1 MINTEPYIVVVG
13 ASAGGMEA
21 LKTLVSQLP
30 CDFPG
35 AIFIVWHVAPAY
47 PSLLPQILDRVCPL
61 PVAHAIDN
69 EAIQPSRI
77 YVAPPDHHLLV
88 ESGHI
93 RVTKGPKENRF
104 RPSIDVLF
112 RSAALCYGNQVIGV
126 VLTGLLDDGA
136 SGLYAVKDQGGKAI
150 VQDPFDALH
159 ASMPIQAMKT
169 VEVDHCLPVAKI
181 GALLVDLTNSAVKKE
196 GRHLV
201 SDQMEIEVKVAR
213 EDNAF
218 ESGIMKLGKLSPY
231 TCPECHGMLLQLKEG
246 NLIRFRCH
254 TGHAY
259 SLNSLLVEVTEAI
272 ETSLWK
278 TLRGIEESEML
289 MSHMGKHLGE
299 TEDSEMAERFLQK
312 SAEAKMRADLV
323 KQALMS
329 HETLSQEKVCS
340 PPEEG

>member
-1 MINTEPYIVVVG
+1 
-13 ASAGGMEA
+13 MEA
-21 LKTLVSQLP
+21 LKKLVAQLP
-30 CDFPG
+30 SNFSG
-35 AIFIVWHVAPAY
+35 AIFIVWHIAPAY
-47 PSLLPQILDRVCPL
+47 PSVLPQILARVCPL

-69 EAIQPSRI
+69 EEIQPGRI

-112 RSAALCYGNQVIGV
+112 RSAARCYGNQVIGV

-136 SGLYAVKDQGGKAI
+136 SGLYAVKEQGGKAI
-150 VQDPFDALH
+150 VQDPLDALH
-159 ASMPIQAMKT
+159 SSMPIQAMKT
-169 VEVDHCLPVAKI
+169 VEVDHCVPVAKM
-181 GALLVDLTNSAVKKE
+181 GALLVHMTNEAVKKAE
-196 GRHLV
+196 YMV
-201 SDQMEIEVKVAR
+201 SEQMDIEVKVAR

-246 NLIRFRCH
+246 NRIRFRCH

-259 SLNSLLVEVTEAI
+259 SLNSLLVEVTESI
-272 ETSLWK
+272 EASLWN

-289 MSHMGKHLGE
+289 MSHMAKHLSE
-299 TEDSEMAERFLQK
+299 TNDSQMAERFLQK
-312 SAEAKMRADLV
+312 SEEANRRAILV
-323 KQALMS
+323 RQALMS
-329 HETLSQEKVCS
+329 HETLSQERVTS
-340 PPEEG
+340 PEAYE

>member
-1 MINTEPYIVVVG
+1 
-13 ASAGGMEA
+13 MEA
-21 LKTLVSQLP
+21 LKKLVAQLP
-30 CDFPG
+30 SNFPG
-35 AIFIVWHVAPAY
+35 AIFIVWHIAPAY
-47 PSLLPQILDRVCPL
+47 PSVLPQILDRVCAL
-61 PVAHAIDN
+61 PVAHAIDK
-69 EAIQPSRI
+69 EEIQPGRI
-77 YVAPPDHHLLV
+77 YVAPPDHHLLI
-88 ESGHI
+88 EPGHI

-218 ESGIMKLGKLSPY
+218 ESGIMKLGKISPY

-272 ETSLWK
+272 EASLWK

-340 PPEEG
+340 PPEGG